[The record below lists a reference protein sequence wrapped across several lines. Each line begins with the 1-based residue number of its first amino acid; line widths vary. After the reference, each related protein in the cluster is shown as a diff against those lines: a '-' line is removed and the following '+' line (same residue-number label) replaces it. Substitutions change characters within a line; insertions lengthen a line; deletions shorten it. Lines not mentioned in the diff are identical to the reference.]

1 MTTAS
6 SVEQALQLSP
16 AEVGEALAALPE
28 DQWLERK
35 SAGVGGQTIA
45 NLLVGFANAEGGVII
60 IGLSDDGVVEGI
72 GPDVDKRSADWRR
85 AATDFP
91 IPLVRCQFQRID
103 CITAKG
109 NPDQL
114 VVITVESSDKVHVN
128 NRDEVFLR
136 VGEETRKLSFQQR
149 QELLYDKGQ
158 ASFEGTPAKDATL
171 NDLDYSLLSSY
182 ADRLYRPDI
191 ELRRRSAR
199 PDGGPTYADRLSRSD
214 TKRLLSARGLLDRN
228 DRVTTAAVL
237 LFATEPQRW
246 LPEARL
252 RVLRYRGSER
262 GTGAR
267 QQLLS
272 DIGIEGPIPHMI
284 NETRKAVLDQLPT
297 RRALAESGR
306 FEQIPLLPPD
316 AWLEGLVNAIVHR
329 SYSHSGDHIR
339 VDIFDDRIEIES
351 PGRFPGIFDLSDP
364 LQVTRFARNPRI
376 ARVCA
381 DLRFG
386 QELGEGIR
394 RMFDEMKL
402 AGLVDPEYRQT
413 SGSVR
418 LTLSWVAVDR
428 DLDER
433 LPRLAR
439 DLMRLIRLG
448 DRLSTGDLAEATNR
462 SRQAVLNQLR
472 VLQREGLVTRVGKS
486 LNDPRAYWKLSD

>member
-16 AEVGEALAALPE
+16 AEVGEALAAFPE

-35 SAGVGGQTIA
+35 STGVSGQTIA

-85 AATDFP
+85 AVTDFP
-91 IPLVRCQFQRID
+91 IPPVRCQFQRID

-109 NPDQL
+109 SPDQF
-114 VVITVESSDKVHVN
+114 VVIAVESSDKVHVN
-128 NRDEVFLR
+128 NRDEAFLR
-136 VGEETRKLSFQQR
+136 VGEETRRLSFQQR

-158 ASFEGTPAKDATL
+158 ASFESTPARDATL
-171 NDLDYSLLSSY
+171 NHLNYSLLSSY
-182 ADRLYRPDI
+182 ADLLSHPDT
-191 ELRRRSAR
+191 E
-199 PDGGPTYADRLSRSD
+199 
-214 TKRLLSARGLLDRN
+214 RLLSARGLLDRN
-228 DRVTTAAVL
+228 DRVTIAAVL

-246 LPEARL
+246 LPEARV
-252 RVLRYRGSER
+252 RVLRYRGSDR

-272 DIGIEGPIPHMI
+272 DVRIEGPIPHMI
-284 NETRKAVLDQLPT
+284 NEARKAVLDQLPT
-297 RRALAESGR
+297 RRALTSSGR

-316 AWLEGLVNAIVHR
+316 AWLEGLVNAVVHR